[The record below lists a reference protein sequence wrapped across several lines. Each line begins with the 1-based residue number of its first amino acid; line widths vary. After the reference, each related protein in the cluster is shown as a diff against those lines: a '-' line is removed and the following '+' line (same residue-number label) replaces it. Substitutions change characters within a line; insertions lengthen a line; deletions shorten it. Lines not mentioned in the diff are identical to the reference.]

1 MPDRGTRAIDGL
13 APADFEAGPLVLQG
27 RLLQLTFEVDRDIA
41 LRWMPADVTR
51 PIPCYARLLVGEG
64 ETPAGAL
71 RFAALGVGGR
81 FRMMPRN
88 VLAAAVVEG
97 PARLPALTGPAEPG
111 EVRIEQVGD
120 DLVVQ
125 IAGIG
130 GALAEARLPAP
141 YAIDPAMLRWDGWVV
156 YAPEGGRTVLA
167 ESPMSVEAAA
177 ARLSKGAA
185 VTPAPGV
192 ERGSPWR
199 QLRTLLPISAC
210 IVEGTL
216 RVGPA
221 AVPAPMLPG

>member
-1 MPDRGTRAIDGL
+1 MPDRGTLAIDGL
-13 APADFEAGPLVLQG
+13 APAEFDAGPLELRG
-27 RLLQLTFEVDRDIA
+27 RWLQLTFEVDRDAA

-51 PIPCYARLLVGEG
+51 PIPCYARLLVAEG
-64 ETPAGAL
+64 ETAAGPL

-88 VLAAAVVEG
+88 VLVAAVAEG
-97 PARLPALTGPAEPG
+97 AGRLPALAGPAEPG
-111 EVRIEQVGD
+111 DIRIEREGDDVTVRI
-120 DLVVQ
+120 
-125 IAGIG
+125 AGPAG
-130 GALAEARLPAP
+130 PLAEARLPAP

-167 ESPMSVEAAA
+167 EAPVTVEAAS

-185 VTPAPGV
+185 MTTPAGV
-192 ERGSPWR
+192 DRGSPWR

-221 AVPAPMLPG
+221 AVPAPMLLG